1 MMNADAR
8 STSAEGSD
16 PPREL
21 VITLFPSLTQLRG
34 RRVRISWVTLLRT
47 LSRPKV
53 RTGKNGRLFSGAVF
67 MGNYRRAED
76 AVEFSLLIF
85 DCDNKVTEEALSPL
99 RTHKL
104 AFACY
109 TTHSHR
115 RITESNPEAGPR
127 FRLIIPLAEPIPAAA
142 YPGLWDWA
150 STLLGRR
157 FDASCKDAACAF
169 FLPTLR
175 MAEASFEFECGEGNA
190 LDWRAAIAA
199 GEYTSSRHETRSH
212 RSPGRDFQVR
222 CLAEVEPEQ
231 VEWLWHPYIPF
242 GKLTI
247 LEGDPG
253 LGKSWMTCAIATAV
267 AKGEGLPEM
276 SPIEPRNVVLLSA
289 EDGLG
294 DTVRPRLDLLG
305 ADLHR
310 IFAVDGA
317 LTFDEIGCLMLEEVI
332 AEHQA
337 QLVIID
343 PIVAYIGAE
352 VDLHRA
358 NETRAVMARLARIAE
373 RNGCAILSLRHLTKG
388 TGGKAIYRGYGSIDI
403 TAAARS
409 VLLVGADPDD
419 ESRRAVVQTKSNLA
433 PKGPAIGYRL
443 NAEGFFWTGES
454 DLTADRILNSYARE
468 MGGSSGDAISFL
480 RDSLA
485 EGERAAREVMREARD
500 LGITEKM
507 LRLAR
512 EKLGIKPVKRGGYF
526 GNESKGHNNSGWFWK
541 LPGDT
546 SGTTE
551 DAAEGAHEPRPG
563 HLQQNGI
570 HNGVYGNNFTEGAL
584 ASLSGCLQSHSG
596 QLDPDGIGLIDAP
609 SPLAGQPGVECQD
622 DSREAGRR
630 DKAAD
635 EKAQRRRRIRD
646 TRD

>member
-1 MMNADAR
+1 MTMAGDR
-8 STSAEGSD
+8 STSAEGVD

-21 VITLFPSLTQLRG
+21 VITLFSSPAQLRG
-34 RRVRISWVTLLRT
+34 RRARISWATLLRAI
-47 LSRPKV
+47 SRPNV
-53 RTGKNGRLFSGAVF
+53 LAEKNGRLLSGAVF
-67 MGNYRRAED
+67 IGDCRRRED
-76 AVEFSLLIF
+76 AVEFTLLIF
-85 DCDNKVTEEALSPL
+85 DCDHSAPEEVLSAL
-99 RTHKL
+99 RAHKL
-104 AFACY
+104 AFAWHSTY
-109 TTHSHR
+109 SHR
-115 RITESNPEAGPR
+115 QITESNPEAAPR
-127 FRLIIPLAEPIPAAA
+127 YRLIIPLAEPIPAAA

-150 STLLGRR
+150 STFIGGGI
-157 FDASCKDAACAF
+157 DTSCKDVSRAF
-169 FLPTLR
+169 FLPTIR
-175 MAEASFEFECGEGNA
+175 AAEAPFEFECGEGNA
-190 LDWRAAIAA
+190 LDWRSALTVH
-199 GEYTSSRHETRSH
+199 EDPSSRCDK
-212 RSPGRDFQVR
+212 RSPHSPSRDFQVR
-222 CLAEVEPEQ
+222 CLADVEPEQ

-267 AKGEGLPEM
+267 AKGEGLPGM
-276 SPIEPRNVVLLSA
+276 NSTEPRNVVMLSA

-294 DTVRPRLDLLG
+294 DTVRPRLDSLG
-305 ADLHR
+305 ANLRR

-317 LTFDEIGCLMLEEVI
+317 LTFDEIGCLMLEDVI
-332 AEHQA
+332 TEHHA

-443 NAEGFFWTGES
+443 SAQGFFWTGES
-454 DLTADRILNSYARE
+454 DLTADRILSSCASESRE
-468 MGGSSGDAISFL
+468 GSGDAISFL
-480 RDSLA
+480 RESLA

-512 EKLGIKPVKRGGYF
+512 EKLGIKPAKRGGYF
-526 GNESKGHNNSGWFWK
+526 GKESKGHNNSGWFWK
-541 LPGDT
+541 LPGDV
-546 SGTTE
+546 SSTTE
-551 DAAEGAHEPRPG
+551 DAVEDAQASRPG

-570 HNGVYGNNFTEGAL
+570 HNGAYGNNFTEGAL
-584 ASLSGCLQSHSG
+584 ASLSGRLQSRSG
-596 QLDPDGIGLIDAP
+596 QLDPDGTGFIDAP
-609 SPLAGQPGVECQD
+609 SPPSGHSEIECRD
-622 DSREAGRR
+622 DSREAGHRN
-630 DKAAD
+630 KAAD
-635 EKAQRRRRIRD
+635 EKPQRRRRIQD